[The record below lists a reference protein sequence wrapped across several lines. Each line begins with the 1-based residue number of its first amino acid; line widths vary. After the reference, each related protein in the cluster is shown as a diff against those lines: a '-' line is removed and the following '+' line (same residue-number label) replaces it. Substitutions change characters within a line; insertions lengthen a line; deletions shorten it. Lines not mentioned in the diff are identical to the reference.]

1 MIKKTREP
9 LPGKKLS
16 LFLITWPIFIEVFLQ
31 IAMQFVDVFM
41 ISFISDDAVAS
52 IGVVNQ
58 IFLLTFVL
66 FNFTALGAGVVIS
79 QYTGARKTEDISK
92 IVSHA
97 IIINLAFGLFISAVV
112 VLFRLPL
119 LELFNLAP
127 ELVTYADT
135 FMLIVGGTLFTQA
148 LVMTLSALLQG
159 KGYTKDVMYVV
170 LGMNVLNVFG
180 NYAFIFGAFGFP
192 EWGVAGV
199 ALSTVISRV
208 LAMTVLAVL
217 LYIRLDVSLKWSDF
231 YKWERRHAGKI
242 LNIGIPSAGEQLS
255 YNGSQLAITIFITTL
270 GAAALSTRVYAL
282 NLMALMMIFSLS
294 VGKGMQIYVGQLIG
308 AGEREV
314 AYHQMFRGLKI
325 ALLIVLLVGMVLA
338 FSGEALFQLFTSNPD
353 IIATG
358 TILLFIGIILEP
370 GKAGNLIIIS
380 ALRATGDARYPV
392 LMGMLFMWGVTVP
405 LAYVLG
411 IYLEFGLIGIW
422 IAMTIDEWGR
432 ASLMYI
438 RWRSRKWE
446 SKALVEEY
454 KETAPVP

>member
-1 MIKKTREP
+1 MIKKTRE
-9 LPGKKLS
+9 PGKKLS

-79 QYTGARKTEDISK
+79 QYTGARRTEDISK

-97 IIINLAFGLFISAVV
+97 IIINLAFGLFISAIV

-127 ELVTYADT
+127 ELITYADT

-231 YKWERRHAGKI
+231 YKLERRHAGKI
-242 LNIGIPSAGEQLS
+242 LHIGIPSAGEQLS

-270 GAAALSTRVYAL
+270 GAAALLQESTL
-282 NLMALMMIFSLS
+282 
-294 VGKGMQIYVGQLIG
+294 
-308 AGEREV
+308 
-314 AYHQMFRGLKI
+314 
-325 ALLIVLLVGMVLA
+325 
-338 FSGEALFQLFTSNPD
+338 
-353 IIATG
+353 
-358 TILLFIGIILEP
+358 
-370 GKAGNLIIIS
+370 
-380 ALRATGDARYPV
+380 
-392 LMGMLFMWGVTVP
+392 
-405 LAYVLG
+405 
-411 IYLEFGLIGIW
+411 
-422 IAMTIDEWGR
+422 
-432 ASLMYI
+432 
-438 RWRSRKWE
+438 
-446 SKALVEEY
+446 
-454 KETAPVP
+454 

>member
-1 MIKKTREP
+1 
-9 LPGKKLS
+9 
-16 LFLITWPIFIEVFLQ
+16 
-31 IAMQFVDVFM
+31 
-41 ISFISDDAVAS
+41 
-52 IGVVNQ
+52 
-58 IFLLTFVL
+58 
-66 FNFTALGAGVVIS
+66 
-79 QYTGARKTEDISK
+79 
-92 IVSHA
+92 
-97 IIINLAFGLFISAVV
+97 
-112 VLFRLPL
+112 
-119 LELFNLAP
+119 
-127 ELVTYADT
+127 
-135 FMLIVGGTLFTQA
+135 
-148 LVMTLSALLQG
+148 
-159 KGYTKDVMYVV
+159 
-170 LGMNVLNVFG
+170 
-180 NYAFIFGAFGFP
+180 
-192 EWGVAGV
+192 
-199 ALSTVISRV
+199 
-208 LAMTVLAVL
+208 
-217 LYIRLDVSLKWSDF
+217 
-231 YKWERRHAGKI
+231 
-242 LNIGIPSAGEQLS
+242 
-255 YNGSQLAITIFITTL
+255 
-270 GAAALSTRVYAL
+270 
-282 NLMALMMIFSLS
+282 
-294 VGKGMQIYVGQLIG
+294 
-308 AGEREV
+308 
-314 AYHQMFRGLKI
+314 MFRGLKI